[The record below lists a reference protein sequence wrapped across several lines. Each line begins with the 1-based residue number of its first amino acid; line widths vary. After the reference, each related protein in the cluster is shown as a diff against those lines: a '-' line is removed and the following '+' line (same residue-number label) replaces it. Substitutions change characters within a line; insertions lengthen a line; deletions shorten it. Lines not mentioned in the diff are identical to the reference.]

1 MMRNDNR
8 KEGITMRHF
17 KDSLDKIR
25 PKEKTDCE
33 KCRELLFDYVSDVTD
48 PAQSEWMESHLRSC
62 PSCETEY
69 EEIREMLLVAE
80 DPEPQ
85 MPDTFQDALHL
96 KLNVAAEEMKAEQ
109 NRSLKDKFA
118 RWMEPEVWK
127 EAFLG
132 FGNGTFRDKMERF
145 GHLGGWKIMA
155 PAMVC
160 VALSVGVFSTGL
172 YHRWMAADDVLTA
185 DYQTEESLGQTA
197 KPKATKKPSGT
208 ATAKPKSS
216 AAARATA
223 SAKSSS
229 KPAASAAAK
238 SSSKPSS
245 TVKPTNKATNKST
258 SKASSTPKPTSKPT
272 AAQVVEDAPV
282 APPAEEANLV
292 EAPAAAPV
300 VENESVQD
308 SGADGAAV
316 YQMDESADSPMDD
329 RAVKASGGTPDSSL
343 SGGAGG
349 GSSSAPVNQGV
360 NSILS
365 DPMPEAMR
373 TFAEKTY
380 LIRVDDPEDY
390 LNAYQSAAGLDW
402 KAKRLEDV
410 NPKEIAADSREDA
423 VVLRISDEEWDRF
436 STYTLEKG
444 ILPASMNQDG
454 DEKEVIVIVTGY
466 GD

>member
-1 MMRNDNR
+1 
-8 KEGITMRHF
+8 
-17 KDSLDKIR
+17 
-25 PKEKTDCE
+25 
-33 KCRELLFDYVSDVTD
+33 
-48 PAQSEWMESHLRSC
+48 
-62 PSCETEY
+62 
-69 EEIREMLLVAE
+69 MLQVLAG

-96 KLNVAAEEMKAEQ
+96 KLTVAAEEMEAEK
-109 NRSLKDKFA
+109 NRSLKDKLA
-118 RWMEPEVWK
+118 RWMEPGVWK

-132 FGNGTFRDKMERF
+132 FGNGTIRDKMERF

-185 DYQTEESLGQTA
+185 DYQTEESLGQTE
-197 KPKATKKPSGT
+197 KPNAGKKPSAS

-223 SAKSSS
+223 SAKASS
-229 KPAASAAAK
+229 KPTSSAAPK
-238 SSSKPSS
+238 SSAKPSS
-245 TVKPTNKATNKST
+245 TVKPTNKATSKST
-258 SKASSTPKPTSKPT
+258 SKSSSAPKSTSKPT

-300 VENESVQD
+300 EENEAVQD
-308 SGADGAAV
+308 NGSDDAAV
-316 YQMDESADSPMDD
+316 YKMDEPSESQMDD
-329 RAVKASGGTPDSSL
+329 RAVKASGSTPDSGL
-343 SGGAGG
+343 SGGGGGG
-349 GSSSAPVNQGV
+349 GSASAPINDGV
-360 NSILS
+360 NSIMS
-365 DPMPEAMR
+365 GAMPMPEAALAF
-373 TFAEKTY
+373 TEKIY
-380 LIRVDDPEDY
+380 CIRVDDPELYMDDY
-390 LNAYQSAAGLDW
+390 QRASGLDW
-402 KAKRLEDV
+402 RIKRMESV
-410 NPKEIAADSREDA
+410 NPKEIAPDSREDA
-423 VVLRISDEEWDRF
+423 LVLRISDEEWDRF

-444 ILPASMNQDG
+444 ILPASLNQDG